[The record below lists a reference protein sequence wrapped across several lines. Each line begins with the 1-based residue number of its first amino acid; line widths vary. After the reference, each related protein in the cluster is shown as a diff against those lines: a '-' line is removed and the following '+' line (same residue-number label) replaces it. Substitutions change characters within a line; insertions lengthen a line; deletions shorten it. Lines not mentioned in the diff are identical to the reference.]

1 MATADTRLMIE
12 ETLAQTYTRMDGRT
26 GSTKMVTVDVGDLPP
41 SENPGLWCHT
51 IAIRR
56 GMIYDPY
63 HPRGISALHLYL
75 NGNNIGACP
84 ADRNYPGTKG
94 TPYMCHIRKVWELA
108 QLED

>member
-12 ETLAQTYTRMDGRT
+12 GTLAQTYTRMDGRT

-63 HPRGISALHLYL
+63 HVAPPQHLGSAPLLERQQHRRVPR
-75 NGNNIGACP
+75 
-84 ADRNYPGTKG
+84 
-94 TPYMCHIRKVWELA
+94 
-108 QLED
+108 